1 MSPLLATPSP
11 WPDAIG
17 VGGPLA
23 LLPVLVAVGLAL
35 TTRQVLV
42 ALGAGLLVG
51 ALLLVGGDPFEAT
64 LRVVDPLIIDT
75 IAERDHVKVTLFSA
89 FIAATVAVLSKA
101 GATRALV
108 DRLAGA
114 ATSRRAGM
122 FATWMAGMIVFFD
135 DYANCLVV
143 GAGMRPLT
151 DRLRISREKLAF
163 LVDSTAAP
171 VATVALV
178 STWIGFEVG
187 LIDTALKAAGQNINA
202 YSFFMEGL
210 SYRSYPLV
218 AIMLTGMIAWSGRD
232 FGPMWAAERA
242 AQLGPAPD
250 APQASGASGAARVS
264 AWVAVVPIAALVGVT
279 ALSIGLQGTSKAPP
293 GAALFEIIGG
303 ADGYD
308 AMLHGSIAG
317 LLLALLLSQASGALA
332 LTATL
337 EAALGG
343 VRELVEP
350 LIVLFCA
357 WALSNVIGALEA
369 ANFIVGALGSAL
381 PGWSLPS
388 LVFLVAAGISFATG
402 TSFGTMGVL
411 LPLAIPLAFQTD
423 PAVAVATTSAVLSG
437 AVWGDHCSPISDTTI
452 LSATGSGCELGAHV
466 RTQLPYAVAGGVIS
480 VLLGTLPAGLGLSPW
495 LCLPAS
501 GLACA
506 ALVWGLGRPTAPE
519 GAERSAS
526 GA

>member
-1 MSPLLATPSP
+1 MIPLLATASP
-11 WPDAIG
+11 WPDAVG

-23 LLPVLVAVGLAL
+23 LLPVIVAVGLAL
-35 TTRQVLV
+35 STRQVLV
-42 ALGAGLLVG
+42 SLGAGLFVG
-51 ALLLVGGDPFEAT
+51 ALLLAGLNPADAA
-64 LRVVDPLIIDT
+64 LKVVDPLIIDT
-75 IAERDHVKVTLFSA
+75 IAERDHVKVTLFSV
-89 FIAATVAVLSKA
+89 FIAATVAVLSEA

-122 FATWMAGMIVFFD
+122 VATWASGMVVFFD

-143 GAGMRPLT
+143 GASMRPLT
-151 DRLRISREKLAF
+151 DRLRISREKLAYI
-163 LVDSTAAP
+163 VDSTAAP

-187 LIDTALKAAGQNINA
+187 LIDGALKAAGQSGSA
-202 YSFFMEGL
+202 YAFFMEGL
-210 SYRSYPLV
+210 GYRFYPLV

-232 FGPMWAAERA
+232 FGPMLRVERA
-242 AQLGPAPD
+242 AQAAPPREEA
-250 APQASGASGAARVS
+250 APTAGRAVS
-264 AWVAVVPIAALVGVT
+264 PWVAVLPIAALVGVT
-279 ALSIGLQGTSKAPP
+279 AASIGVQGTQAATP

-308 AMLHGSIAG
+308 AMLHGSLAG
-317 LLLALLLSQASGALA
+317 LLLALLLGRLSGALS
-332 LTATL
+332 LTGTL

-350 LIVLFCA
+350 LTVLFCA
-357 WALSNVIGALEA
+357 WALSNVIGSLHA
-369 ANFIVGALGSAL
+369 ADYIVGALGQSL
-381 PGWSLPS
+381 PGWSLPT
-388 LVFLVAAGISFATG
+388 LVFFVAAGVSFATG

-411 LPLAIPLAFQTD
+411 LPLVIPLAFQTD

-466 RTQLPYAVAGGVIS
+466 RTQLPYALAGGLIS

-495 LCLPAS
+495 ICLP
-501 GLACA
+501 LAA
-506 ALVWGLGRPTAPE
+506 AATAGLVWGLGEPSAPST
-519 GAERSAS
+519 GA